1 MDIRNL
7 IEELIE
13 EHQNY
18 IQKMKDF
25 EKRLE
30 SDFSEEVLEDILKFL
45 ETDIQEHAQKE
56 EENLNEE
63 VEGKFPDFD
72 SQAIKFAHDVID
84 EAIEDLKWEIS
95 LNDKK
100 NHDKVIKQIK
110 KIFSMIKDHFLEEEN
125 FLFPN
130 VYKEK
135 KEWI

>member
-13 EHQNY
+13 EHQNH

-45 ETDIQEHAQKE
+45 ETDIQEHARKE